1 VAVSRDTKQAE
12 KDYLSRS
19 GSLAWEQVKPF
30 SPPATDTLAES
41 VRLMHDFAVALN
53 ALDPSGSDLIVD
65 LGVGS
70 GWTSEWLARLNL
82 SVVSVDIALEMLK
95 VGQARCRGRNVAL
108 AAGDFE
114 ALPFR
119 SGSFDRALC
128 LNALHHAPR
137 PGQALKE
144 IARVLNDEGRLVLI
158 EPGHGHAQR
167 DTSQAAMSEYGVL
180 EQDLE
185 ATMLMRLCHEAGF
198 SHVTVRPLS
207 YMSGEIDLSLDE
219 LSTWRSWTRTKRPWR
234 AMRKLWRALM
244 ELPGLQKD
252 GLLFED
258 AMSMWT
264 SRVLM
269 RHIGEQALV
278 VAAKG
283 APPAAREYRA
293 AIDLQTSPLP
303 ARAGVFVGR
312 LAIRN
317 AGNLTWR
324 ASSRVGPVRV
334 GVQLLDAA
342 RQVQEKDFLR
352 VPLPH
357 DVPPGDECVVH
368 VEVPLPAGTSPL
380 YLKFDLVAEGVAW
393 FETEGSTPLVVPV
406 PPGTPKSGHST

>member
-1 VAVSRDTKQAE
+1 VSRDTKQAE
-12 KDYLSRS
+12 KDYLRRS

-30 SPPATDTLAES
+30 SPPATDTLGES

-53 ALDPSGSDLIVD
+53 ALDPSASDLILD
-65 LGVGS
+65 LGTGS

-82 SVVSVDIALEMLK
+82 RVVSMDIALDMLK
-95 VGQARCRGRNVAL
+95 IGQARCGGRNVGF

-114 ALPFR
+114 ALPFL

-128 LNALHHAPR
+128 LNALHHAPK
-137 PGQALKE
+137 PGQALRE
-144 IARVLNDEGRLVLI
+144 IARVLNDRGLLVLI

-167 DTSQAAMSEYGVL
+167 DTSQAAMNEFGVL

-185 ATMLMRLCHEAGF
+185 ATMLMGLCHEAGF
-198 SHVTVRPLS
+198 AHVTVRPLS
-207 YMSGEIDLSLDE
+207 YMSGEIDLTLDE
-219 LSTWRSWTRTKRPWR
+219 LSKWRTWTRTKRPWR
-234 AMRKLWRALM
+234 AMRKVWRALK

-258 AMSMWT
+258 AISMWT

-283 APPAAREYRA
+283 AKPAAREYRA
-293 AIDLQTSPLP
+293 AIDLQTAQSPQ
-303 ARAGVFVGR
+303 RADVFVGR
-312 LAIRN
+312 LSIRN

-324 ASSRVGPVRV
+324 AGSRVGPVRL
-334 GVQLLDAA
+334 GVQLLDGA
-342 RQVQEKDFLR
+342 QQLQEKDLLR

-357 DVPPGDECVVH
+357 DVPPGDHCVVQ
-368 VEVPLPAGTSPL
+368 VEVPLPAGNAPH
-380 YLKFDLVAEGVAW
+380 YLKFDLVAEGVTW
-393 FETEGSTPLVVPV
+393 FETEGSSPLVVAIPAGGSR
-406 PPGTPKSGHST
+406 PA

>member
-1 VAVSRDTKQAE
+1 MSRDTKQAE
-12 KDYLSRS
+12 KDYLRRS

-41 VRLMHDFAVALN
+41 VRLMHDFAVSLN
-53 ALDPSGSDLIVD
+53 ALDPSASDLILD
-65 LGVGS
+65 LGTGS

-82 SVVSVDIALEMLK
+82 RLVSIDIALDMLK
-95 VGQARCRGRNVAL
+95 IGQARCAGRNVGF

-128 LNALHHAPR
+128 LNALHHVPKPA
-137 PGQALKE
+137 QALRE
-144 IARVLNDEGRLVLI
+144 IARVLNDRGRLVLI

-167 DTSQAAMSEYGVL
+167 DTSQAAMSEFGVL

-207 YMSGEIDLSLDE
+207 YMSGEIDLTLDE
-219 LSTWRSWTRTKRPWR
+219 VSKWRAWTRTKRPWR

-244 ELPGLQKD
+244 EVPGLKKD

-283 APPAAREYRA
+283 AKPAAREYRA
-293 AIDLQTSPLP
+293 AIDLQTLPSPGP
-303 ARAGVFVGR
+303 ADVFVGR
-312 LAIRN
+312 LSIRN

-324 ASSRVGPVRV
+324 AGSRVGPVRV
-334 GVQLLDAA
+334 GVQLLDGA
-342 RQVQEKDFLR
+342 QQLQEKDYLR
-352 VPLPH
+352 VALPH
-357 DVPPGDECVVH
+357 DVPPGDLCVIQ
-368 VEVPLPAGTSPL
+368 VEVPLPAGSAPC
-380 YLKFDLVAEGVAW
+380 YLKFDLVAEGVTW
-393 FETEGSTPLVVPV
+393 FESEGSSPLVVAVATGGSRPA
-406 PPGTPKSGHST
+406 

>member
-1 VAVSRDTKQAE
+1 VSRDTKQAE

-53 ALDPSGSDLIVD
+53 ALDPSASDLILD
-65 LGVGS
+65 LGTGS

-82 SVVSVDIALEMLK
+82 RVVSTDISIDMLK
-95 VGQARCRGRNVAL
+95 VGQARCKGRNVSL

-119 SGSFDRALC
+119 TGSFDRALC
-128 LNALHHAPR
+128 LNALHHTPK
-137 PGQALKE
+137 PGQALRE
-144 IARVLNDEGRLVLI
+144 IARVLNDRGLLVLI

-167 DTSQAAMSEYGVL
+167 DTSQAAMSEFGVL

-185 ATMLMRLCHEAGF
+185 AAMLMRLCHEAGF

-207 YMSGEIDLSLDE
+207 YMSGEIDLTLDE
-219 LSTWRSWTRTKRPWR
+219 LSTWRTWTRTKRPWR
-234 AMRKLWRALM
+234 ALRKLWRALM

-258 AMSMWT
+258 ALSMWT

-278 VAAKG
+278 VATKG
-283 APPAAREYRA
+283 GPPAARQFRA
-293 AIDLQTSPLP
+293 AIELQTPPSQD
-303 ARAGVFVGR
+303 RANVFVGR
-312 LAIRN
+312 LSLRN
-317 AGNLTWR
+317 AGNLAWR
-324 ASSRVGPVRV
+324 AGGRVGAVRL
-334 GVQLLDAA
+334 GVQLLDDA
-342 RQVQEKDFLR
+342 QLLLEKDLLR
-352 VPLPH
+352 VALPH
-357 DVPPGDECVVH
+357 DVPPGDECVVQ
-368 VEVPLPAGTSPL
+368 VEVPLPAGNEPH

-393 FETEGSTPLVVPV
+393 FETQGSTPLVVAV
-406 PPGTPKSGHST
+406 PPAESRPM

>member
-1 VAVSRDTKQAE
+1 VSRDTKQAE

-53 ALDPSGSDLIVD
+53 ALDPSASDLILD
-65 LGVGS
+65 LGTGS

-82 SVVSVDIALEMLK
+82 RVVSTDISLDMLK
-95 VGQARCRGRNVAL
+95 VGQARCTGRNVL
-108 AAGDFE
+108 HAAGDFE

-119 SGSFDRALC
+119 TGSFDRALC
-128 LNALHHAPR
+128 LNALHHAPK
-137 PGQALKE
+137 PDQALRE
-144 IARVLNDEGRLVLI
+144 IARVLNDRGLLVLI
-158 EPGHGHAQR
+158 EPGHGHAKR
-167 DTSQAAMSEYGVL
+167 DTSQAAMSEFGVL

-185 ATMLMRLCHEAGF
+185 ATMLMRLCEEAGF
-198 SHVTVRPLS
+198 LHVTVRPLS
-207 YMSGEIDLSLDE
+207 YMSGEIDLTLDE
-219 LSTWRSWTRTKRPWR
+219 LSTWRTWTRTKRPWR
-234 AMRKLWRALM
+234 ALRKLWRALM

-283 APPAAREYRA
+283 GPPAARQYRA
-293 AIDLQTSPLP
+293 AIDLQTPPSQD
-303 ARAGVFVGR
+303 RANVFVGR
-312 LAIRN
+312 LSLRN

-324 ASSRVGPVRV
+324 AEGGVGAVRL
-334 GVQLLDAA
+334 GVQLLDDAKQLLE
-342 RQVQEKDFLR
+342 RDLLR
-352 VPLPH
+352 VALPH
-357 DVPPGDECVVH
+357 DVPPADECVVQ
-368 VEVPLPAGTSPL
+368 VEVPLPAGSAPH
-380 YLKFDLVAEGVAW
+380 YVKFDLVAEGVAW
-393 FETEGSTPLVVPV
+393 FETQGSTPLVVRV
-406 PPGTPKSGHST
+406 DAGGHHRAE

>member
-1 VAVSRDTKQAE
+1 VSRDTKQAE

-41 VRLMHDFAVALN
+41 VRLMHDFAAALN
-53 ALDPSGSDLIVD
+53 ALDPSASDLILD
-65 LGVGS
+65 LGTGS

-82 SVVSVDIALEMLK
+82 RVVSMDISLDMLK
-95 VGQARCRGRNVAL
+95 VGQARCKGRNVGL
-108 AAGDFE
+108 AGGDFE

-119 SGSFDRALC
+119 TGSFDRALC
-128 LNALHHAPR
+128 LNALHHAPK
-137 PGQALKE
+137 PGQALRE
-144 IARVLNDEGRLVLI
+144 IARVLNDRGLLVLI

-167 DTSQAAMSEYGVL
+167 DTSQAAMTEFGVL

-185 ATMLMRLCHEAGF
+185 ATMLMQLCEEAGF

-207 YMSGEIDLSLDE
+207 YMSGEIDLTLDE
-219 LSTWRSWTRTKRPWR
+219 LSKWRTWTRTQRPWR

-252 GLLFED
+252 GLLFEE

-283 APPAAREYRA
+283 ARPTPREYRA
-293 AIDLQTSPLP
+293 AIELQTPPPSGRADVFI
-303 ARAGVFVGR
+303 ARLG
-312 LAIRN
+312 IRN

-324 ASSRVGPVRV
+324 AEGRVAPVRL
-334 GVQLLDAA
+334 GIQLLDVA
-342 RQVQEKDFLR
+342 RQLQEKDFIR

-357 DVPPGDECVVH
+357 DVPPGDECVVQ
-368 VEVPLPAGTSPL
+368 VEVPLPAGTAPH

-393 FETEGSTPLVVPV
+393 FETEGSTPLVVAV
-406 PPGTPKSGHST
+406 PRGGSRPA

>member
-1 VAVSRDTKQAE
+1 VSRDTKQAE
-12 KDYLSRS
+12 KDYLTRS

-53 ALDPSGSDLIVD
+53 ALDPSASDLILD
-65 LGVGS
+65 LGTGS

-82 SVVSVDIALEMLK
+82 RVVSTDISLDMLR
-95 VGQARCRGRNVAL
+95 VGQARCKGRNVGL

-119 SGSFDRALC
+119 TGSFDRALC
-128 LNALHHAPR
+128 LNALHHAPK
-137 PGQALKE
+137 PGQALRE
-144 IARVLNDEGRLVLI
+144 IARVLNDRGLLVLI

-167 DTSQAAMSEYGVL
+167 DTSQAAMTEFGVL

-185 ATMLMRLCHEAGF
+185 ATMLMRLCQEAGF

-207 YMSGEIDLSLDE
+207 YMSGEIDLTLDQ
-219 LSTWRSWTRTKRPWR
+219 LTTWQTWTRTKRPLR
-234 AMRKLWRALM
+234 ALRKLWRALM
-244 ELPGLQKD
+244 ELPGLQKE

-283 APPAAREYRA
+283 GPPAARQYRA
-293 AIDLQTSPLP
+293 AIDLQAPLSQD
-303 ARAGVFVGR
+303 RATIFLGR
-312 LAIRN
+312 LSLRN

-324 ASSRVGPVRV
+324 AEGRVGAVRL
-334 GVQLLDAA
+334 GVQLLDDAQ
-342 RQVQEKDFLR
+342 RLQEKDLLR

-357 DVPPGDECVVH
+357 DVPPGDECVVQ
-368 VEVPLPAGTSPL
+368 VEVPLPAGTEL
-380 YLKFDLVAEGVAW
+380 HYLKFDLVAEGVAW
-393 FETEGSTPLVVPV
+393 FETEGSTPLVVAV
-406 PPGTPKSGHST
+406 PPAQPRPG